1 MRRYS
6 VQPRHRI
13 FVEVYEFLSFA
24 KNMDRNL
31 TSRYSQ
37 KVPDHA
43 TDAFK
48 TASKRAIQET
58 AEATSDLIGNK
69 TADKFTIHHRINQK
83 QMKKYLYPRN

>member
-1 MRRYS
+1 MRRYL
-6 VQPRHRI
+6 VQPRDRI
-13 FVEVYEFLSFA
+13 FVEVYGFLSFA

-31 TSRYSQ
+31 ISKYSQ
-37 KVPDHA
+37 KVPDHV

-48 TASKRAIQET
+48 TASKKEKQKT

-69 TADKFTIHHRINQK
+69 TADKITIHHRINQK